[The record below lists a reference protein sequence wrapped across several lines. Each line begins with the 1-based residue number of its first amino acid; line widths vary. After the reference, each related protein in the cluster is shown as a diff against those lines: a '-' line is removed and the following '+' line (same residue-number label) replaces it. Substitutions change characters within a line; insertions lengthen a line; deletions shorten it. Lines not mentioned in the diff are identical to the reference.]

1 MQPAFL
7 SRLFLCHFNPLK
19 MSIRY
24 KFFLCII
31 LTCTLFIQCKNE
43 VSKTEGNPIAFS
55 MVSGQTMGTFYN
67 ITYESPLNLKSEFD
81 EILVDINNAVSTYI
95 SSSTISILNT
105 DSLGIIANNQVIY
118 SLPFNNHFI
127 NNYNSAKVVFN
138 TSSKFFDPTIMPLVN
153 YWGFGYSGKR
163 PIEEVDSLKVY
174 QLKSTVG
181 FDKWTMQKVNSVL
194 HIRKPLNSKLDFSGI
209 AKGYGVDIIA
219 AFLDEKNIKNYMVEI
234 GGEVMTKGNN
244 SKSLPWTIG
253 LSKPE
258 VSAGFR
264 DFQTLVSLS
273 GVGMASSGN
282 YRNYY
287 EVDGKTYGHEIN
299 PKTGF
304 PEINKLLGTSVIA
317 QNCKMADAYATAF
330 MVMGLERS
338 QNLIEN
344 LDGIEA
350 CFFIRSQS
358 GEISTV
364 TSSDFQRYL
373 KK

>member
-1 MQPAFL
+1 
-7 SRLFLCHFNPLK
+7 
-19 MSIRY
+19 
-24 KFFLCII
+24 
-31 LTCTLFIQCKNE
+31 
-43 VSKTEGNPIAFS
+43 
-55 MVSGQTMGTFYN
+55 MGTFYN
-67 ITYESPLNLKSEFD
+67 ITYESSLNLKSEID
-81 EILVDINNAVSTYI
+81 EILIDINNGVSTYI
-95 SSSTISILNT
+95 SNSTISILNT
-105 DSLGIIANNQVIY
+105 DSLGIIANKQVIY
-118 SLPFNNHFI
+118 SLPVNKHFI
-127 NNYNSAKVVFN
+127 NNYNSAKEVYN
-138 TSSKFFDPTIMPLVN
+138 ISNNFFDPTIMPLVN

-163 PIEEVDSLKVY
+163 PIEEVDSLKVH

-181 FDKWTMQKVNSVL
+181 FDKWSMQEVNSEL
-194 HIRKPLNSKLDFSGI
+194 HIRKPISSKLDFSGI
-209 AKGYGVDIIA
+209 AKGYGVDYIA
-219 AFLDEKNIKNYMVEI
+219 AFLDAKNIKNYMVEI
-234 GGEVMTKGNN
+234 GGEVMTMGHN
-244 SKSLPWTIG
+244 SKSLLWTIG

-258 VSAGFR
+258 VKAGYR

-299 PKTGF
+299 PKTGY
-304 PEINKLLGTSVIA
+304 PEINQLLGTSVIA
-317 QNCKMADAYATAF
+317 NNCKMADAYATAF
-330 MVMGLERS
+330 MVMGLEKS

-344 LDGIEA
+344 LDGLEA